1 MSNKGFG
8 DFNAAAYDA
17 LREAYADQMSAPL
30 EEENE
35 GYNIQG
41 QNYKLE
47 TVDARGEYIDKTG
60 LWKYPDGTTEYEKP
74 TAESLITSLQK
85 GEDEDIDTLIDEI
98 LGEET
103 NDEPT
108 GHPSESA
115 TTEEEQNEETSE

>member
-47 TVDARGEYIDKTG
+47 TVDARGGYLDKTG

-74 TAESLITSLQK
+74 TAESLITSLQATN
-85 GEDEDIDTLIDEI
+85 EDEDELDALIEEI
-98 LGEET
+98 LGEEET
-103 NDEPT
+103 TDEPSEAL
-108 GHPSESA
+108 PEVDEESA
-115 TTEEEQNEETSE
+115 EEELD